1 MSTMAIWAVFVLCNT
16 GTIESV
22 RRVRDLLTKFTSTEK
37 VVKNVGENYS
47 S

>member
-22 RRVRDLLTKFTSTEK
+22 RRVRDLLTNLPQQKK
-37 VVKNVGENYS
+37 W
-47 S
+47 